1 MADPRGFLKIKRAK
15 TVDRT
20 AEERIGDYREI
31 TIEPSP
37 DELRAQASRCMD
49 CGIPFCHH
57 GCPLGNVIPEFNDL
71 VWRGRIDDA
80 ARVLASTNNFPEF
93 TGRVCPAPCEA
104 SCVLALEGA
113 PVTIKDVERTIA
125 HSVFDG
131 SLEPCPAPFRTGK
144 RVAVVGSGPAGL
156 AAAQQLARQ
165 GHDVVVFE
173 RDDRIGGLL
182 RYGIPDFKM
191 EKDIL
196 DRRIAQLEAEG
207 VRFRPSVDVGVE
219 LGKEELLASF
229 DAVVLCIGSRVPR
242 DLPVAGRELAG
253 IHFAMGYL
261 EQQNRR
267 VARESVPVETAIL
280 AEGKHVIVI
289 GGGDTGSDCV
299 GTANRQRAASV
310 TQLELMPKPPLVR
323 MPENPWP
330 AWPLILRTSSS
341 QEEPSAA
348 GKQCEREFAIMTKAF
363 VPDATGNHVAKLRAV
378 RVEVGGGSIRE
389 VPGSEQE
396 LPCDLALLAMG
407 FVSPRKQGLVEELGL
422 ALDAR
427 GNITTDRSGAT
438 SVPRVFAAGDASRGQ
453 SLVVWAIADG
463 RRVAAG
469 VHASFSCRWLTSH
482 PQLRGTT
489 RIYDP

>member
-1 MADPRGFLKIKRAK
+1 MADPRGFLKVKRAK
-15 TVDRT
+15 TVDRP
-20 AEERIGDYREI
+20 AHERIGDYREI
-31 TIEPSP
+31 TVEPSAE
-37 DELRAQASRCMD
+37 DLRAQASRCMD
-49 CGIPFCHH
+49 CGIPFCHQ

-71 VWRGRIDDA
+71 VWRGRIEDA
-80 ARVLASTNNFPEF
+80 AQVLASTNNFPEF

-104 SCVLALEGA
+104 SCVLSLEES

-125 HSVFDG
+125 HSMFSG
-131 SLEPCPAPFRTGK
+131 ALEPMPAAFRTGK
-144 RVAVVGSGPAGL
+144 RVAIVGSGPAGL
-156 AAAQQLARQ
+156 AAAQQLARL

-191 EKDIL
+191 EKDII
-196 DRRIAQLEAEG
+196 DRRMAQMEAEG
-207 VRFRPSVDVGVE
+207 VRFRPGIDVGVA
-219 LGKEELLASF
+219 LGKDELLSSF
-229 DAVVLCIGSRVPR
+229 DAVVLAIGARVPR
-242 DLPVAGRELAG
+242 DLPVPGRELAG
-253 IHFAMGYL
+253 VHFAMEYL

-267 VARESVPVETAIL
+267 VAGDSVPEEGAIL
-280 AEGKHVIVI
+280 AAGKHVVVI

-330 AWPLILRTSSS
+330 AWPLVLRTSSS

-348 GKQCEREFAIMTKAF
+348 GREVEREFAILTKAF
-363 VPDATGNHVAKLRAV
+363 AADASGKHVAKLSTV
-378 RVEVGGGSIRE
+378 RVELSGGTIRE
-389 VPGSEQE
+389 IPGTELE

-407 FVSPRKQGLVEELGL
+407 FVSPQKKGIVDELGL
-422 ALDAR
+422 EVDRR
-427 GNITTDRSGAT
+427 GNVVTDRSGAT
-438 SVPRVFAAGDASRGQ
+438 NVPRVFAAGDASRGQ

-469 VHASFSCRWLTSH
+469 VHTSLARGL
-482 PQLRGTT
+482 LRAVS
-489 RIYDP
+489 

>member
-1 MADPRGFLKIKRAK
+1 MADPRGFLKVKRAK
-15 TVDRT
+15 TVDRS
-20 AEERIGDYREI
+20 ADERIADYREI
-31 TIEPSP
+31 TIEPSAE
-37 DELRAQASRCMD
+37 DLRAQASRCMD
-49 CGIPFCHH
+49 CGIPFCHQ

-71 VWRGRIDDA
+71 VWRGRIEDA

-104 SCVLALEGA
+104 SCVLALEEA

-125 HSVFDG
+125 HAVFAG
-131 SLEPCPAPFRTGK
+131 PLEPAPSAFRTGK

-156 AAAQQLARQ
+156 AAAQELARQ

-191 EKDIL
+191 EKEII
-196 DRRIAQLEAEG
+196 DRRMVQMEAEG
-207 VRFRPSVDVGVE
+207 VRFRPGVDVGAE
-219 LGKEELLASF
+219 LGREELLASY
-229 DAVVLCIGSRVPR
+229 DAVVLCVGSRVPR
-242 DLPVAGRELAG
+242 DLPVPGRELAG
-253 IHFAMGYL
+253 VHFAMEYL

-267 VARESVPVETAIL
+267 VAGDVVPDEGAVL
-280 AEGKHVIVI
+280 AAGKHVVVI

-330 AWPLILRTSSS
+330 AWPLVLRTSSS
-341 QEEPSAA
+341 QEEPSAS
-348 GKQCEREFAIMTKAF
+348 GKSCDREFAIMTKALLAD
-363 VPDATGNHVAKLRAV
+363 PSGTRVAKLQAT
-378 RVEVGGGSIRE
+378 RVELGGGSIRE
-389 VPGSEQE
+389 VPGTTHE
-396 LPCDLALLAMG
+396 LPCDLVLLAMG
-407 FVSPRKQGLVEELGL
+407 FVHPEKAGIVEALGL
-422 ALDAR
+422 TLDAR
-427 GNITTDRSGAT
+427 GNIVTDRAGAT
-438 SVPRVFAAGDASRGQ
+438 SVPKVFAAGDASRGQ

-469 VHASFSCRWLTSH
+469 VHASLARGA
-482 PQLRGTT
+482 LRAVG
-489 RIYDP
+489 